1 MDPTER
7 AAKVVQA
14 GMVLASELSLPL
26 VLQRIVELAVELTDA
41 HYGAVGVLGNGD
53 ERIAEFITA
62 GISDEARALIGHI
75 PQGHGV
81 LGQLI
86 DDPRPLRL
94 PRVSDHPAS
103 SGFPPNHPP
112 MATFLGAPVMAR
124 GKVFGNIYLTEK
136 AGGGEFSAEDEEALV
151 ILAAQAGVAVAN
163 ARTHDENE
171 RRRRSLE
178 AVSAL
183 GDRIISGDDTAAVL
197 DSVAAYARELVH
209 ADISMIVGR
218 VQAGRTPVVMVA
230 DGHGQA
236 LLRGMEV
243 PADGSLSGEVMRTG
257 LPLVVED
264 ASTSSHA
271 YLPLVSSAD
280 MGPTIFVPLRLRGEV
295 LGTLSVANR
304 RGGRAFSADDLALV
318 QTFANQASVALE
330 SSRAKEDRERLALL
344 DERERIG
351 RELHDG
357 VIQSLFAVGMSLQ
370 GTSMGSAEEET
381 RRRLEGA
388 VEELDRAILD
398 LRNYIFG
405 LQPTIL
411 GDNQLDSALR
421 ELSREFS
428 EASGIVTIAEV
439 EAAAATALAE
449 QSADVVQLVRE
460 ALSNVRRHAAAST
473 CRVSLRLEGD
483 GAVLEID
490 DDGGGF
496 DPATVRNGLGRE
508 NMRQRAAKL
517 GGEARVESVPGEGT
531 LVSISLPFGPEAL
544 GTVVGSRD
552 STPPVH

>member
-14 GMVLASELSLPL
+14 GMVLASELSLPA
-26 VLQRIVELAVELTDA
+26 VLQRIVELAIELTDA
-41 HYGAVGVLGNGD
+41 QYGAVGVLGSAD

-62 GISDEARALIGHI
+62 GISDEARARIGHI
-75 PQGHGV
+75 PQGRGV

-94 PRVSDHPAS
+94 TRVSDHPSS
-103 SGFPPNHPP
+103 SGFPANHPP
-112 MATFLGAPVMAR
+112 MSTFLGAPVMAR

-136 AGGGEFSAEDEEALV
+136 RGGGEFTIEDEEALV

-163 ARTHDENE
+163 ARIHDENE

-183 GDRIISGDDTAAVL
+183 GDRIMSGDDAAAVL
-197 DSVAAYARELVH
+197 ESVAAYARDLVH
-209 ADISMIVGR
+209 ADLSMIVGR
-218 VQAGRTPVVMVA
+218 AQAGDDPVVMVA

-236 LLRGMEV
+236 HLAGMAV

-264 ASTSSHA
+264 ASASDHA

-280 MGPTIFVPLRLRGEV
+280 MGPTIFVPLRLRGAV
-295 LGTLSVANR
+295 FGTLSVGNR
-304 RGGRAFSADDLALV
+304 RGGRAFSADDVSLV
-318 QTFANQASVALE
+318 QTFANQASAALE
-330 SSRAKEDRERLALL
+330 SSRAKEDRERLSLL

-370 GTSMGSAEEET
+370 GTSLGSSEEQT

-388 VEELDRAILD
+388 VDELDRAILD

-405 LQPTIL
+405 LRPTIL
-411 GDNQLDSALR
+411 ADSALDSALR
-421 ELSREFS
+421 DLSGEFS
-428 EASGIVTIAEV
+428 EASGIVTVADI
-439 EAAAATALAE
+439 EASAATALAAH
-449 QSADVVQLVRE
+449 SADVVQLVRE

-483 GAVLEID
+483 RAILEID

-496 DPATVRNGLGRE
+496 DPATVRRGLGLE
-508 NMRQRAAKL
+508 NMRQRAASL
-517 GGEARVESVPGEGT
+517 GGEGLVESVPGEGT
-531 LVSISLPFGPEAL
+531 LVSIRLPLDGPGLA
-544 GTVVGSRD
+544 G
-552 STPPVH
+552 